1 MSWIFTRRVLI
12 IMPTHSSFEE
22 QIRAYNEEL
31 RRYYAQSHPAPPA
44 KPEPAAEPEE
54 AEAVAETAVVP
65 EAEPTAAETE
75 AAPVERPWES
85 ARVDDWMEQ
94 ILHPADEETAA
105 PAEPVW
111 ADTAWSD
118 PGEEAADPWA
128 SVAAFMEREGLAD
141 YAGEI
146 DPVEPPP
153 AEASPRADE
162 GYLQVRVFSARGA
175 VPLVGASVSVIGHS
189 PTGQETL
196 LYLNRTDISGIAP
209 QVSLPTPDRALSL
222 RPGDATP
229 FLNYIVQVSA
239 PGYATIRN
247 EGVSVYGGVT
257 SLQGVQMIPLPE
269 PQSEY
274 ENVVV
279 VRPGGAPPELN

>member
-1 MSWIFTRRVLI
+1 MSWIFAGRVLI

-31 RRYYAQSHPAPPA
+31 RRYYAQSHPAAVPSSEPDRAEEPPM
-44 KPEPAAEPEE
+44 PAAEEE
-54 AEAVAETAVVP
+54 AVEVEAPLEETPAVP
-65 EAEPTAAETE
+65 EATEP
-75 AAPVERPWES
+75 APVERPWES
-85 ARVDDWMEQ
+85 AQVDEWMETL
-94 ILHPADEETAA
+94 LHPEAIPDEE
-105 PAEPVW
+105 PV
-111 ADTAWSD
+111 
-118 PGEEAADPWA
+118 DPWA
-128 SVAAFMEREGLAD
+128 SVTAFMEREGLAD
-141 YAGEI
+141 YAAEP
-146 DPVEPPP
+146 DPSEP
-153 AEASPRADE
+153 AQTDE
-162 GYLQVRVFSARGA
+162 NTDTGYLQVRVFSARGA
-175 VPLVGASVSVIGHS
+175 VPLVGAMVSVIGHD
-189 PTGQETL
+189 PAGQETL
-196 LYLNRTDISGIAP
+196 LYLNRTDMSGLAP

-222 RPGDATP
+222 KPGDATP
-229 FLNYIVQVSA
+229 FVSYVVQVSA